1 MLNSYIDIF
10 STTKYQN
17 VPCNSGAKAI
27 FFWLHS
33 YSAQPLLVVHYSWK
47 DKNKLNKIKIIILC
61 SHCFYLSHHYFSVS
75 LLMSTMHSYYFWLW
89 LCFGG

>member
-17 VPCNSGAKAI
+17 VPCNSGAKVI

-47 DKNKLNKIKIIILC
+47 VKNKKIKKIKILFCVHTAFIFLIATSPC
-61 SHCFYLSHHYFSVS
+61 LS
-75 LLMSTMHSYYFWLW
+75 
-89 LCFGG
+89 